1 VITGPGCT
9 DNYPQLK
16 ALHAHLLTLPAAQEF
31 LGSDMRKN
39 KTGAT
44 VPAYKASV
52 NKTLAR

>member
-1 VITGPGCT
+1 MITGPGCT